1 MEAVRWDK
9 RRSLRNVNISKVVN
23 IYIENCHTDKCYDIN
38 DIKYNKEK
46 SIRDYEEGST
56 PAKLLI

>member
-1 MEAVRWDK
+1 MGQEEVIK
-9 RRSLRNVNISKVVN
+9 ECEYSKVVN
-23 IYIENCHTDKCYDIN
+23 IYVENCHTDKCYDIN